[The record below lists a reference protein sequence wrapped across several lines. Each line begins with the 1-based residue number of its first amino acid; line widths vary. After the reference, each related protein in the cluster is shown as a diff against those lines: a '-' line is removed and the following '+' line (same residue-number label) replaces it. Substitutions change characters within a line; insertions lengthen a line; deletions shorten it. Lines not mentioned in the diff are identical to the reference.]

1 MIILTLK
8 VVALPNKHFFKFN
21 WYDMNVL
28 IFQSSPDSEVRKG
41 DSDKQRLQA
50 EIERLQEENKSLKV
64 MLHSYYYIV
73 KFDILY
79 TLE

>member
-1 MIILTLK
+1 VKTVNPTL
-8 VVALPNKHFFKFN
+8 NKPE
-21 WYDMNVL
+21 
-28 IFQSSPDSEVRKG
+28 SSEVRKG

-64 MLHSYYYIV
+64 ILHSYYYIV